1 MRQACMCH
9 DKTFHIAHTR
19 MLGSAAIRT
28 MAGDSCQHDHDTM
41 CGQAAGLQLPK
52 KKNFPHREAESLTSL
67 CRHKCILGSAAISI
81 MASDSSQ
88 HDRDTRCGQAAGQQL
103 PQEEKLSA
111 SRSGISDKS
120 LQA

>member
-1 MRQACMCH
+1 MRQACVCH
-9 DKTFHIAHTR
+9 KNFRIAFSGIF
-19 MLGSAAIRT
+19 GSAAVST
-28 MAGDSCQHDHDTM
+28 MASDSCQHDHDTM

-52 KKNFPHREAESLTSL
+52 RKNFPHREAESLTSL

-88 HDRDTRCGQAAGQQL
+88 HDRDTRCGQAAGLQL